1 MGLISNGT
9 TIFDAGSMSAGLGGS
24 MVFIKKLTAS
34 SSATL
39 SFVDGASSVVLDNT
53 YKEYLFTFNN
63 IHPATDQTNFVFQ
76 ANAAGGSG
84 YDETMTTNTWQA
96 QHSEGGSSELSYEGG
111 MDQSQGTAFQRIA
124 HEIGNG
130 NDEATSGFLRIFNPS
145 DTTFVK
151 HFIAESQSYRYN
163 DYSHRLFTAGYFN
176 TTSAIDEI
184 QFKMSSGNIDAGDVC
199 LYGIS

>member
-9 TIFDAGSMSAGLGGS
+9 SIFDAGSMAAGLGGS

-39 SFVDGASSVVLDNT
+39 SFVDGASSVVLDNS
-53 YKEYLFTFNN
+53 YKEYMFTFNN
-63 IHPATDQTNFVFQ
+63 IHPATDQTNLLFQ

-84 YDETMTTNTWQA
+84 YDETITSSGWQV
-96 QHSEGGSSELSYEGG
+96 QHSESGSSELSYETGS
-111 MDQSQGTAFQRIA
+111 DQAQGTAFQKIS

-130 NDEATSGFLRIFNPS
+130 NDEASSGYLYIFNPS
-145 DTTFVK
+145 NTTFVT
-151 HFIAESQSYRYN
+151 HYISRFNAYRCNNYAQTH
-163 DYSHRLFTAGYFN
+163 YSGGYFN
-176 TTSAIDEI
+176 TTAAIDEF
-184 QFKMSSGNIDAGDVC
+184 QFKMSSGNIDAGDIC